1 MTEATVQLLNYFQQ
15 KEKKTPYVYLYN
27 IDVCEILVRS
37 KQEYSLKK
45 SDDCINKIS
54 KNKTLK
60 EVYIKI
66 KQLN

>member
-45 SDDCINKIS
+45 VMI
-54 KNKTLK
+54 
-60 EVYIKI
+60 V
-66 KQLN
+66 